1 MAFNRKNSEVNG
13 AELEKIAALE
23 ALDRKDIG
31 VNNVEPERMRRLTGK
46 IAASTSL
53 NRKRSGVNGA
63 GWKNG
68 SANSVELKKG
78 GINGVESEKERR

>member
-31 VNNVEPERMRRLTGK
+31 VNSVEPERMRRLTGK

-68 SANSVELKKG
+68 GANSVEPKKG
-78 GINGVESEKERR
+78 GFNGVESEK

>member
-13 AELEKIAALE
+13 ADLEKIAALE
-23 ALDRKDIG
+23 ALDRKDSG
-31 VNNVEPERMRRLTGK
+31 VNSVEPERMRRLTGK

-63 GWKNG
+63 
-68 SANSVELKKG
+68 EPKKG
-78 GINGVESEKERR
+78 GVNGVESEK